1 MKRRR
6 QQGMSLIELLVSV
19 SILGI
24 LAAIG
29 IPSFQHWVRNSRI
42 RTAAESI
49 QNGLRQARTEA
60 SQRGTNVR
68 FELLATGGADWQ
80 ICVLNGAANCTTTG
94 VTPLQTYTSGA
105 TNNVVKINVAT
116 TIGDVTTQLG
126 GGVPANSGI
135 TYNTM
140 GRPIA
145 YGGTDIARVDAS
157 SNVAGDEWL
166 ITLISAGGMV
176 RMCDP
181 NHNLNGTTLGCSP

>member
-1 MKRRR
+1 MKSRS

-29 IPSFQHWVRNSRI
+29 IPSFQQWVRNSRI

-49 QNGLRQARTEA
+49 QNGLRQARSEA
-60 SQRGTNVR
+60 GQRGTNVR
-68 FELLATGGADWQ
+68 FEMLATGAADWQ
-80 ICVLNGAANCTTTG
+80 VCVLNGVANCSAAGATR
-94 VTPLQTYTSGA
+94 LQTYTSGA
-105 TNNVVKINVAT
+105 TNNVVQINVAT
-116 TIGDVTTQLG
+116 APGNLAAQLG

-135 TYNTM
+135 TYNAM
-140 GRPIA
+140 GRPTA
-145 YGGTDIARVDAS
+145 YGTDIARIDAS
-157 SNVAGDEWL
+157 SNVATDEWL

-181 NHNLNGTTLGCSP
+181 NQKLNGTTLGCSP

>member
-1 MKRRR
+1 MIARR
-6 QQGMSLIELLVSV
+6 QQGMSLIELLVVV

-29 IPSFQHWVRNSRI
+29 IPSFQHWVRNARI

-68 FELLATGGADWQ
+68 FEMLATGGADWQ
-80 ICVLNGAANCTTTG
+80 ICVLNSAANCTAAG
-94 VTPLQTYTSGA
+94 AAALQTYTPGA
-105 TNNVVKINVAT
+105 TNNIVKINVAT
-116 TIGDVTTQLG
+116 AIGDLTTQLG

-135 TYNTM
+135 TYNSM

-145 YGGTDIARVDAS
+145 YGTTDIARVDAS

-166 ITLISAGGMV
+166 ITTISAGGMV
-176 RMCDP
+176 HMCDP
-181 NHNLNGTTLGCSP
+181 NQKLNGTALGCSP